1 MKTGTVKWF
10 NAEIGYGFIEP
21 DDGGSEVFVHIRAV
35 EPSGMDDLKEGQRPN
50 FEVFTVPAR
59 AGRPRWI
66 SATLDG
72 PNEGWNRFGRD
83 ERDCPVEVTFWAE

>member
-35 EPSGMDDLKEGQRPN
+35 ELSGMDDLKEGQRLN
-50 FEVFTVPAR
+50 FEVFTS
-59 AGRPRWI
+59 AGTGRT
-66 SATLDG
+66 SAVDLSD
-72 PNEGWNRFGRD
+72 
-83 ERDCPVEVTFWAE
+83 A

>member
-1 MKTGTVKWF
+1 MKTRTVKWF

-50 FEVFTVPAR
+50 FEVFTS
-59 AGRPRWI
+59 AGTGRS
-66 SATLDG
+66 SAVGLSD
-72 PNEGWNRFGRD
+72 
-83 ERDCPVEVTFWAE
+83 A

>member
-21 DDGGSEVFVHIRAV
+21 DDADQRSSYISGRSSLQVWTTSRRARD
-35 EPSGMDDLKEGQRPN
+35 PTLRYSQ
-50 FEVFTVPAR
+50 VPAR